1 MWALQITH
9 GVRVT
14 ARPLFVP
21 EHSRRGTALAPA
33 LQRYFFA
40 YSIRFSL
47 LSVADQKAAGIRK
60 PIKFVQ
66 VGAVVRSV
74 LTSVDTRWA
83 LHHTTKNRKGVQW
96 AQASTT
102 SI

>member
-1 MWALQITH
+1 M
-9 GVRVT
+9 
-14 ARPLFVP
+14 P
-21 EHSRRGTALAPA
+21 EHSRRGTAQAPA

-66 VGAVVRSV
+66 VGAAVRNG
-74 LTSVDTRWA
+74 LT
-83 LHHTTKNRKGVQW
+83 
-96 AQASTT
+96 
-102 SI
+102 IC